1 MLKVF
6 LWERPKINYP
16 TYEELVKLKPKT
28 PTIKKDF

>member
-16 TYEELVKLKPKT
+16 TYEEFIKLKPN